1 VWIDDDY
8 LADRVRGLVLKLDAD
23 VATPDWWTAEL
34 AKANRDAAHSIL
46 AKLLGRGYTGAQLH
60 AWAQGPEYQEDVAK
74 YRLLTAASAA
84 FPGGLDVTA
93 YEHLNRLA
101 ELDELVLLGV
111 GGDVL
116 EPEAEDAGQVGGGD
130 LKRTDEVFRESVGGV
145 MQFRKW

>member
-8 LADRVRGLVLKLDAD
+8 LAERVRGLVLKLDPGES
-23 VATPDWWTAEL
+23 TPGWWTGEL

-46 AKLLGRGYTGAQLH
+46 AKLLGRGYTGAQLVT
-60 AWAQGPEYQEDVAK
+60 WAQGPEYQEDVAK

-101 ELDELVLLGV
+101 ELDELVLLGP
-111 GGDVL
+111 GGAVL
-116 EPEAEDAGQVGGGD
+116 EPAAEDAGQVGRGRM
-130 LKRTDEVFRESVGGV
+130 LRTDEAMRDRFGNW
-145 MQFRKW
+145 KAW